1 METKIKEIIT
11 ELSGREITD
20 EKINLLADGYLD
32 SFAIVNLIAAIEDKF
47 GITVAAEDIL
57 PQNFATVEDI
67 AALIERSEKN

>member
-1 METKIKEIIT
+1 METKIREIIT

-57 PQNFATVEDI
+57 PQNFATIEDI
-67 AALIERSEKN
+67 AAMIKRSENN

>member
-1 METKIKEIIT
+1 METKIKKIIT

-67 AALIERSEKN
+67 AALIERSERN

>member
-57 PQNFATVEDI
+57 PQNFATVKDI
-67 AALIERSEKN
+67 AALIERSEKD

>member
-32 SFAIVNLIAAIEDKF
+32 SFAIVNLIAAVEDKF

-67 AALIERSEKN
+67 AALIERSGTN

>member
-1 METKIKEIIT
+1 MKTKIKEIIT

-57 PQNFATVEDI
+57 PQNFATIENI

>member
-1 METKIKEIIT
+1 MKTKIKKIIT
-11 ELSGREITD
+11 EVSGREITD

-57 PQNFATVEDI
+57 PQNFATIEDI
-67 AALIERSEKN
+67 AAMIKRSENN

>member
-67 AALIERSEKN
+67 AALIERSEKD